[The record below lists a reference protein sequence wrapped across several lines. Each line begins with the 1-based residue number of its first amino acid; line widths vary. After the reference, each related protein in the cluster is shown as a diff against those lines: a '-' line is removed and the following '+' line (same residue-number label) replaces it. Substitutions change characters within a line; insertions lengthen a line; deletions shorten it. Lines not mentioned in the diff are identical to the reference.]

1 MYNNIFIGS
10 CWWENFSFCTTIITI
25 ICLIFLPKMLQY
37 LSFDGRMAA
46 NNNGNYFN
54 EIYFNVT
61 INIESIHFSILEY
74 LEHQHQQLKV
84 IFLFYLIERNN
95 FSVLLLQTQNMNLC
109 NISEHVFVPLSSIV
123 TRLT

>member
-1 MYNNIFIGS
+1 
-10 CWWENFSFCTTIITI
+10 
-25 ICLIFLPKMLQY
+25 MLQY

-74 LEHQHQQLKV
+74 LEHHG
-84 IFLFYLIERNN
+84 I
-95 FSVLLLQTQNMNLC
+95 
-109 NISEHVFVPLSSIV
+109 NISS
-123 TRLT
+123 